1 MAEKLII
8 TIDGPAGAGKSTVSK
23 ALAAKLSYLYL
34 DTGALYRAFAYK
46 AKKEGILHDDD
57 EGLSRMGSN
66 ISIRM
71 QHKDGRLSVF
81 VGGEDVTD
89 KIRTQEIS
97 LLASTVSARP
107 CVRQALLS
115 LQREAGAK
123 GGIVAEGRDMGTVVF
138 PGADYKFYLDATVA
152 ERAKRRYKEVTVC
165 DDKIDYEQIEKDI
178 IVRDKQD
185 KEREIAPLKPA
196 ETAIIIDSTDMTV
209 DEVVDRITELIFETQ
224 SLKAGNI

>member
-1 MAEKLII
+1 MAEKLVI

-23 ALAAKLSYLYL
+23 ALAAKLCYIYL
-34 DTGALYRAFAYK
+34 DTGAFYRAFAYK
-46 AKKEGILHDDD
+46 AKKEGILQDDD
-57 EGLSRMGSN
+57 EGLSRMGGN

-71 QHKDGRLSVF
+71 LHKDGRLSVF
-81 VGGEDVTD
+81 VGGEEVTD

-97 LLASTVSARP
+97 LLASTISARP

-152 ERAKRRYKEVTVC
+152 ERAKRRYREVLVC
-165 DDKIDYEQIEKDI
+165 NDKIDYEQIEKDI
-178 IVRDKQD
+178 VVRDKQD
-185 KEREIAPLKPA
+185 KERAIAPLKPA
-196 ETAIIIDSTDMTV
+196 ETAVIIDSTDMTV
-209 DEVVDRITELIFETQ
+209 DEVVDKIIELIFRQ
-224 SLKAGNI
+224 NP

>member
-1 MAEKLII
+1 MAEKLVI

-34 DTGALYRAFAYK
+34 DTGAFYRAFAYK
-46 AKKEGILHDDD
+46 AKKEGILHDD
-57 EGLSRMGSN
+57 EGLSRMGGN

-81 VGGEDVTD
+81 VGGEEVTD

-97 LLASTVSARP
+97 LLASTLSARP

-138 PGADYKFYLDATVA
+138 PGADYKFYLDAAVA
-152 ERAKRRYKEVTVC
+152 ERAKRRYKEVIVC
-165 DDKIDYEQIEKDI
+165 DDKVDYEQIEKDI

-185 KEREIAPLKPA
+185 KERAIAPLKPA
-196 ETAIIIDSTDMTV
+196 ETAVIIDSTDMTV
-209 DEVVDRITELIFETQ
+209 DEVVDKITELIFRQ
-224 SLKAGNI
+224 NP

>member
-1 MAEKLII
+1 MAEKLVI

-34 DTGALYRAFAYK
+34 DTGAFYRAFAYQ
-46 AKKEGILHDDD
+46 AKKEGILQDDD
-57 EGLSRMGSN
+57 EGLSRVGSN
-66 ISIRM
+66 ISICM
-71 QHKDGRLSVF
+71 QHKDGQLRVF
-81 VGGEDVTD
+81 VGGEEVTD

-97 LLASTVSARP
+97 LLASTLSARP

-152 ERAKRRYKEVTVC
+152 ERAKRRYSEIVAC
-165 DDKIDYEQIEKDI
+165 NDKIDYEQIKKDI

-196 ETAIIIDSTDMTV
+196 ETAVIIDSTDMTV
-209 DEVVDRITELIFETQ
+209 DEVVDKIIELIFRC
-224 SLKAGNI
+224 NP